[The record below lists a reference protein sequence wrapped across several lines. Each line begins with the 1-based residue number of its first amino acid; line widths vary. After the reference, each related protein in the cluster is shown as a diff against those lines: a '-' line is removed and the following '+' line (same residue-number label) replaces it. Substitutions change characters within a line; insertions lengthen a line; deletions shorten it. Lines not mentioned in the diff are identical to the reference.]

1 MRAVFPAR
9 DCGWNHLDTS
19 PSGIKNSFPALP
31 SHRPPGL
38 FHGNF
43 NVLPWKSRYGRV
55 HSLQFFHNLN
65 IKLEREREK
74 VCFLIIRNFLVL
86 ILVEGDRRILGILSC
101 QDILFPPTRK
111 LDFLKKN
118 LRYLR
123 HVRKTEK
130 RVRWKK
136 KVLKDVRNTFA
147 YLISKTPSAYRMK
160 LIKE

>member
-43 NVLPWKSRYGRV
+43 NVLPWKSRYDRV

-65 IKLEREREK
+65 IKLERERESMLSDNK
-74 VCFLIIRNFLVL
+74 KFFSTYLGRRGSKDSWNSFLSRYSFSANKKTRFSEKKFEIFKTRQKDRETREMKEKRFSRTLE
-86 ILVEGDRRILGILSC
+86 ILLL
-101 QDILFPPTRK
+101 ILFP
-111 LDFLKKN
+111 
-118 LRYLR
+118 R
-123 HVRKTEK
+123 H
-130 RVRWKK
+130 RVHTGW
-136 KVLKDVRNTFA
+136 N
-147 YLISKTPSAYRMK
+147 
-160 LIKE
+160 